1 MLTCNLITLQYHT
14 QVPLIYPDM
23 QFLKYVI
30 DLRKL
35 TWVDFKIFKI
45 RILTQYKYKQMYVKN
60 IQNKFSRNKFVKI
73 MDENVLR
80 VYKCI

>member
-1 MLTCNLITLQYHT
+1 MLTCNLITLQYHI

-23 QFLKYVI
+23 QFLKYTGII

-45 RILTQYKYKQMYVKN
+45 RTLTQYKYKQMYVKK
-60 IQNKFSRNKFVKI
+60 IQNKNQQNNEMR
-73 MDENVLR
+73 
-80 VYKCI
+80 